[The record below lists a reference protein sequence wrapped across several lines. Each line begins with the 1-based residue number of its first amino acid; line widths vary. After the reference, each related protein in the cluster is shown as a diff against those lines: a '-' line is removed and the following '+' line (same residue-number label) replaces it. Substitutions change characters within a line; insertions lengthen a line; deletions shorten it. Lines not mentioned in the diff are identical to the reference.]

1 MQSTTNVVIIGGGVI
16 GCAIAYYLRKSNVA
30 VTVIDKGEIGA
41 EASSAA
47 AGLLAPLGSLPGP
60 GPLADLLLASWSI
73 FPSLVPEL
81 EQASGIHLAYEQSGS
96 LRVARNPNNVAN
108 LRKRVN
114 AWQPLGL
121 EMRWLTGDEARQREP
136 LLAPGISAAIYAPE
150 ESQVKAPHVVKA
162 FARAAANL
170 GAKFSPHTNI
180 IGMDIRANNITR
192 VHTTQRRDPI
202 DRAPEGRRDEI
213 QCNHLIIASGAWTR
227 ETGGLLDLSL
237 PVEPQRGQILTLE
250 QPSPPL
256 KHIIL
261 GEAVYLAPKS
271 DGTIV
276 VGATKE
282 EVGFDKRLTAGG
294 IAWLLATAIRL
305 LPSLEGA
312 PIDQMWTGLR
322 PKTPDNLP
330 ILGKVPSLENV
341 TLAAGHGST
350 GIMLSA
356 ITGKTIAELV
366 VTGRAPELIAPFSV
380 ERFHQS

>member
-1 MQSTTNVVIIGGGVI
+1 MQTSTDVVIIGGGVI

-41 EASSAA
+41 GASSAA

-81 EQASGIHLAYEQSGS
+81 EQASGISLAYEQSGS

-114 AWQPLGL
+114 SWQPLGL

-136 LLAPGISAAIYAPE
+136 LLAPDISAAIYAPE

-180 IGMDIRANNITR
+180 IGMDIRDNNITR
-192 VHTTQRRDPI
+192 VFTTQPR
-202 DRAPEGRRDEI
+202 GEI
-213 QCNHLIIASGAWTR
+213 QCNHLIIATGAWTR

-250 QPSPPL
+250 QPTPPL
-256 KHIIL
+256 KHIIF

-276 VGATKE
+276 VGATKD

-294 IAWLLATAIRL
+294 IAWLLTTAIRL

-312 PIDQMWTGLR
+312 AIDQMWAGLR

-341 TLAAGHGST
+341 TLAAGHGSI

-356 ITGKTIAELV
+356 ITGKSIAELV
-366 VTGRAPELIAPFSV
+366 VTGRVPELIVPFSV